1 MSPGLSSKANARNC
15 TQPAAETKFRIA
27 TIAVSVLWCVC
38 TAAFCQSP
46 CRASRVA
53 VGRDCGDLNPLLRK
67 RDRFAHRGT
76 HMPSLSGSN
85 ILIVGDAPGTPE
97 LRERLIDSGANVQ
110 VVSVAG
116 ASIVIRQ
123 KQIDSAFIAASL
135 DQATQQLCEELSE
148 LGIAQIF
155 ITPARA
161 APLHAAIA
169 RGVGLNGLRRKL
181 RTHAFT

>member
-1 MSPGLSSKANARNC
+1 MPLGWLSDGTAGISTRSYGS
-15 TQPAAETKFRIA
+15 A
-27 TIAVSVLWCVC
+27 T
-38 TAAFCQSP
+38 
-46 CRASRVA
+46 ASRTGV
-53 VGRDCGDLNPLLRK
+53 P
-67 RDRFAHRGT
+67 T
-76 HMPSLSGSN
+76 MPSLSGSN

-135 DQATQQLCEELSE
+135 DQDTQQLCEELSA

-155 ITPARA
+155 ITPERS

-169 RGVGLNGLRRKL
+169 SGVGLNGLRRKL

>member
-1 MSPGLSSKANARNC
+1 
-15 TQPAAETKFRIA
+15 
-27 TIAVSVLWCVC
+27 
-38 TAAFCQSP
+38 
-46 CRASRVA
+46 
-53 VGRDCGDLNPLLRK
+53 
-67 RDRFAHRGT
+67 
-76 HMPSLSGSN
+76 MPSLSGSN
-85 ILIVGDAPGTPE
+85 LLIVGEAPGTLE

-116 ASIVIRQ
+116 ASIIIRQ

-135 DQATQQLCEELSE
+135 DQDTQQLCAELSA

-155 ITPARA
+155 ITPERA

-181 RTHAFT
+181 RATAFT

>member
-1 MSPGLSSKANARNC
+1 
-15 TQPAAETKFRIA
+15 
-27 TIAVSVLWCVC
+27 
-38 TAAFCQSP
+38 
-46 CRASRVA
+46 
-53 VGRDCGDLNPLLRK
+53 
-67 RDRFAHRGT
+67 
-76 HMPSLSGSN
+76 MPSLSGSN

-161 APLHAAIA
+161 APLHAAIT